1 MSNTEIFDKIIE
13 NVSKSIIN
21 EYLTDLTIVETQ
33 DKKFRYGNNLN
44 TKEIIDSLEKNV
56 NTISFHISRQLNI
69 EDVNSIKKIL
79 INHIESK
86 DFKTQIDKLTVEFTS
101 KNKLDAI
108 DLKKIYYQHLKYH
121 LMQGNVKEKIF
132 ALSRDDDF
140 KDWLKRRWK
149 IVIAGYFAVL
159 AVLFITYYV
168 FLNNK

>member
-1 MSNTEIFDKIIE
+1 MSNIEIFDKIIE

-21 EYLTDLTIVETQ
+21 EYLTDLTIVETH

-44 TKEIIDSLEKNV
+44 TKEIIDSLEKNL

-79 INHIESK
+79 LDHISSS
-86 DFKTQIDKLTVEFTS
+86 DFKKQIEKLTIQFTS
-101 KNKLDAI
+101 RNKLDST

-149 IVIAGYFAVL
+149 AVIAGYCAVL
-159 AVLFITYYV
+159 TVLLVTYYV
-168 FLNNK
+168 FLNDK